1 MQKPRAR
8 VTVLFAAML
17 STGLLLVMA
26 LPSWADAP
34 PGPYFNGFE
43 SNTSNWFDTSNG
55 GNGSITRQQSGY
67 TNAGQYADLVSSASG
82 AWHARLSG
90 DPCVV
95 PASTCYGPFTRWGGY
110 NQTFPIGGYRTQV
123 DVYLDV
129 GWAATHPDARFDFS
143 SAINMSDGTFLRDF
157 VFNAGTN
164 RTSDTANG
172 FSPGFFINASTNATR
187 SGAFPEN
194 PCPNPGPSSTPPNP
208 CRTPVHITTSGW
220 YTFRHTFEDDGG
232 FLAVNFAIFPLGN
245 STSVASWTIH
255 SGDAM
260 STVGG
265 NRYGWFVNEEIPD
278 LAIDNSQRTG
288 LNIGLTPATATNA
301 VGTNHTVTAT
311 ATSTDPN
318 DHPSRGPGV
327 AVEFDVTSGP
337 NTGQTSHPANT
348 GTCAPSNCTTDANGQ
363 VSWTYTSNGV
373 AGTDTIRACFP
384 DRPVVVQRPGDE
396 ARTCTTATK
405 VWAVTSGKV
414 TGGGQ
419 IQGDPVFSVDGVLL
433 SVPALVP
440 SLANPKSQASF
451 GFVVQA
457 SGGTPT
463 GNLEYNDK
471 PADVRVKATSFASL
485 FITSG
490 SCGPNTHATF
500 SGTAAVTRSTGTT
513 SESFT
518 VQVDDCGEPGTADMF
533 GITTT
538 GGYSNGPSTLIGG
551 NIQIHK

>member
-1 MQKPRAR
+1 MQKTRAM
-8 VTVLFAAML
+8 VTLLSAAML
-17 STGLLLVMA
+17 ATGVLLLTA

-34 PGPYFNGFE
+34 PGPYVNGFE
-43 SNTSNWFDTSNG
+43 TNTSNWFDTLNG
-55 GNGSITRQQSGY
+55 GDGSITRQQSGY
-67 TNAGQYADLVSSASG
+67 TNSGGYASGINSASG
-82 AWHARLSG
+82 TWHARLSG
-90 DPCVV
+90 DSCVV
-95 PASTCYGPFTRWGGY
+95 PVPCFGPFTHWGGY
-110 NQTFPIGGYRTQV
+110 NQTFPVGGYRTQI
-123 DVYLDV
+123 DIYLDV
-129 GWAATHPDARFDFS
+129 TWAATHPDARFDLS
-143 SAINMSDGTFLRDF
+143 SAINNSAGGFLRDF

-164 RTSDTANG
+164 RTTDPGPA
-172 FSPGFFINASTNATR
+172 GFFVNVSTNALR

-194 PCPNPGPSSTPPNP
+194 TCPSPSSPPNS
-208 CRTPVHITTSGW
+208 CRLPVHITTSGW
-220 YTFRHTFEDDGG
+220 YTFRHTFRDDAGS
-232 FLAVNFAIFPLGN
+232 LAVDFDIFPLGN
-245 STSVASWTIH
+245 NTSAASWTIH

-265 NRYGWFVNEEIPD
+265 NRYGWFANEEIPD
-278 LAIDNSQRTG
+278 LAIDNSQRSG

-327 AVEFDVTSGP
+327 AVEFDVTAGP

-363 VSWTYTSNGV
+363 VSWTYMSNGV
-373 AGTDTIRACFP
+373 TGTDTIRACFP
-384 DRPVVVQRPGDE
+384 DRPVVVQRAFDE
-396 ARTCTTATK
+396 PRTCATATK
-405 VWAVTSGKV
+405 AWAVSSGKV

-433 SVPALVP
+433 SVPGLLP
-440 SLANPKSQASF
+440 SLADPKSQASF

-457 SGGTPT
+457 AGGTPT

-471 PADVRVKATSFASL
+471 PADVRIKATSISTL

-500 SGTAAVTRSTGTT
+500 TGTATVTRSTGTT
-513 SESFT
+513 NETFT
-518 VQVDDCGEPGTADMF
+518 VQVDDCGEPGTTDTF
-533 GITTT
+533 GISTT

-551 NIQIHK
+551 NIQIHE